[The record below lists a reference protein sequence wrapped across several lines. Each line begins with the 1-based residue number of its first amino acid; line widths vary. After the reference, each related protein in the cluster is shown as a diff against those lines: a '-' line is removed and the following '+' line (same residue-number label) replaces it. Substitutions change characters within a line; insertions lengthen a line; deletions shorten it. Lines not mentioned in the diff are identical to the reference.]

1 MNTIA
6 TAQPTLKI
14 CKLHEEAQ
22 VPQAATAGSVGLD
35 LSSLS
40 SIEILPNR
48 LVPNAYIVHT
58 GIAVEI
64 PKGYHGKVFLRSSI
78 GAKTKLRLANGT
90 GIIDSDY
97 FFSDNEGHIF
107 IKLTNDTK
115 EDKTVELS
123 EGAGFAQG
131 IFFPFGITEDDDSW
145 HRWYRLHREII
156 KLKEIFKT

>member
-97 FFSDNEGHIF
+97 RGELMLLVENLGQYSEYISKGQRVAQLIIEKNEAVKISVVDKLSDTHRG
-107 IKLTNDTK
+107 TD
-115 EDKTVELS
+115 
-123 EGAGFAQG
+123 G
-131 IFFPFGITEDDDSW
+131 IGSTG
-145 HRWYRLHREII
+145 
-156 KLKEIFKT
+156 K

>member
-97 FFSDNEGHIF
+97 RGE
-107 IKLTNDTK
+107 LMLL
-115 EDKTVELS
+115 VENLGQYS
-123 EGAGFAQG
+123 EYISKGQRIAQ
-131 IFFPFGITEDDDSW
+131 
-145 HRWYRLHREII
+145 LII
-156 KLKEIFKT
+156 KKTKQSKFLSLINSATLNVAPMVSAPQGNNKTKGDF

>member
-1 MNTIA
+1 VNTIA

-97 FFSDNEGHIF
+97 RGELMLLVENLGQYSEYISKGQRIAQLIIEKNEAVKISVVDKLSDTQRG
-107 IKLTNDTK
+107 TD
-115 EDKTVELS
+115 
-123 EGAGFAQG
+123 G
-131 IFFPFGITEDDDSW
+131 IGSTG
-145 HRWYRLHREII
+145 
-156 KLKEIFKT
+156 K

>member
-1 MNTIA
+1 M
-6 TAQPTLKI
+6 
-14 CKLHEEAQ
+14 
-22 VPQAATAGSVGLD
+22 PQAATAGSVGLD

-97 FFSDNEGHIF
+97 RGELMLLVENLGQYSEYISKGQRVAQLIIEKNEAVKISVVDKLSDTQRG
-107 IKLTNDTK
+107 TD
-115 EDKTVELS
+115 
-123 EGAGFAQG
+123 G
-131 IFFPFGITEDDDSW
+131 IGSTG
-145 HRWYRLHREII
+145 
-156 KLKEIFKT
+156 K